1 MEENKNEQ
9 YTFAPEEKEILE
21 KMNLVEASV
30 KEQNIQNK
38 NQRELI
44 ATKYYSEF
52 VVNTEKGPITLKNVF
67 ITSEMDQ
74 QGKVSYHFRWINEND
89 NGEQVIEECLSID
102 ADGKVHA
109 IGDLADYLGEEL
121 DIEEFVKS
129 NDLEKGRLKGISEKS
144 RPEEKQENEEV
155 KEINKEMKKQGQ
167 DLELTNIRPI
177 KDVQNIKERIPGV
190 FDNSEEQAQAYSN
203 KLGKF
208 VIIEKVQNDDKGTWQ
223 LNEDIQPAQPTM
235 KTIISIDED
244 GDKIE
249 RKVPHALMKTNRSDK
264 EMAVTYGPYGTVNVQ
279 TVDVL
284 PCQERVAR
292 QVREQGEG
300 IDGQEDAQVRRE
312 FSAGGKE
319 YTHDFAHQ
327 IEEIEDV
334 KKENDQ
340 KPQYQITENDYIPN
354 TETTWK
360 ELMEE
365 TGERLPE
372 LVERY
377 NRDMAK
383 NEGQAD
389 SKSVVQNII
398 DDYQMVSHERGTH

>member
-208 VIIEKVQNDDKGTWQ
+208 VIIEKVQNDDKVTWQ

-319 YTHDFAHQ
+319 YTHDFAHK

-389 SKSVVQNII
+389 SKSVVQDII
-398 DDYQMVSHERGTH
+398 DDYQMVSHERTSH

>member
-208 VIIEKVQNDDKGTWQ
+208 VIIEKVQNDDKVTWQ

-340 KPQYQITENDYIPN
+340 KPQYQITENDYSPN

-389 SKSVVQNII
+389 SKSVVQDII
-398 DDYQMVSHERGTH
+398 DDYQMVSHERTSH